1 MRRRADSIALGV
13 LATCVL
19 VAVLWIAPQHRGFAA
34 RAYLLL
40 IAGLAIRGLAL
51 EILHANPLASG
62 SRAVARSRRP
72 VVPDDLLRIERALA
86 AAPGSARETYH
97 RLRPVLR
104 EIAVDRLEVRRRIDL
119 DVEPTRA
126 RAVLGDE
133 AWALLRGD
141 LPRPTDPYAP
151 GPEPAT
157 IGAIVTRL
165 GEI

>member
-1 MRRRADSIALGV
+1 MPSGRAA
-13 LATCVL
+13 
-19 VAVLWIAPQHRGFAA
+19 
-34 RAYLLL
+34 
-40 IAGLAIRGLAL
+40 
-51 EILHANPLASG
+51 
-62 SRAVARSRRP
+62 
-72 VVPDDLLRIERALA
+72 VPDDLLRIERALA

-104 EIAVDRLEVRRRIDL
+104 EIAGDRLEVRRRIDL
-119 DVEPTRA
+119 DVEPARA

-141 LPRPTDPYAP
+141 LPRPTDHYAP

-165 GEI
+165 EEI